1 MSNEHTESSTPQG
14 TTRPKGQRG
23 STVAPGETP
32 DSKRDRPAGPPHR
45 IEEDIE
51 TAERDVGGDS
61 EPT

>member
-1 MSNEHTESSTPQG
+1 MSNEQPESSMPQG
-14 TTRPKGQRG
+14 TTRPEGQRG
-23 STVAPGETP
+23 STVAPGEHP
-32 DSKRDRPAGPPHR
+32 DSRPDRPAQPRHR